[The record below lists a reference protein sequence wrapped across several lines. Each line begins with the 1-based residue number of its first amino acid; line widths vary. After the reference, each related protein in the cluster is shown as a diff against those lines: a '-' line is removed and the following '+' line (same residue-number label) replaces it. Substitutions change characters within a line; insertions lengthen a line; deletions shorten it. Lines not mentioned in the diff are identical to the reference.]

1 MLRQED
7 AMIIKSKKLIPI
19 ITLFMIMI
27 LPAVAIA
34 GKHVVVIDPAHGG
47 SDRGVKLS
55 MSLYEKDVTLTIAK
69 LVKENLSGVQDITL
83 KLTRSDDTNVS
94 PATRKKIAVEAGADL
109 FVSIHVNAGF
119 GLDAKG
125 YEIYYPV
132 ADMPSAEKINSGE
145 ILKDMNQTER
155 LNSSV
160 IFAQIIRKN
169 MEKIFPREGRGLR
182 NAPIFVLQS
191 MTMPGVLLE
200 TGFATNLE
208 NKKKLKDKKV
218 DKAIAD
224 AISESIKKYF
234 STGGK

>member
-1 MLRQED
+1 
-7 AMIIKSKKLIPI
+7 MIIKSKKLIPI
-19 ITLFMIMI
+19 VTLFMILI
-27 LPAVAIA
+27 LPSVAIA

-55 MSLYEKDVTLTIAK
+55 MSLYEKDVTLDIAK
-69 LVKENLSGVQDITL
+69 LVKENLSGIQDITL

-94 PATRKKIAVEAGADL
+94 PATRKKIAGEAGADL

-132 ADMPSAEKINSGE
+132 ADMPSAEKSNSGE

-160 IFAQIIRKN
+160 IFAQIIREN

-182 NAPIFVLQS
+182 NAPVFVLQS
-191 MTMPGVLLE
+191 MTTPGVLLE

-208 NKKKLKDKKV
+208 NKKKLKDKEV